1 MSKVSR
7 VLIHLGVLEGFK
19 EDKNFGNS
27 STKAKVLK
35 EPILSQTYLKI
46 LKTSLLEHKEVNEEE
61 SQ

>member
-7 VLIHLGVLEGFK
+7 VLIHLGGLEGFK

-35 EPILSQTYLKI
+35 EPIPSQTYLKI

>member
-1 MSKVSR
+1 MSKVNR
-7 VLIHLGVLEGFK
+7 VLIHLEVLEGFK

-27 STKAKVLK
+27 STKVKVQK

-46 LKTSLLEHKEVNEEE
+46 LKTFLLEPKEVNEEE